1 MKEMSNRQPL
11 NPSKKEKENNKNII
25 KEFIFCKCLIDFF
38 SAIIENIKKC
48 TAKYSVFC
56 QFITF
61 MGAITLI
68 FGEILVLV
76 HILFFEITFKFDYY
90 TAIKEDY
97 LHYLIND
104 IEDINF
110 NLSSVEIKSQFEDVG
125 NLLFFKLYFEEM
137 ISLGLLDDNDLKTF
151 PNISEISE
159 KMFNDS
165 DDFDISKEMPNSLYE
180 IPSQMSK
187 QHIDERNDSL
197 SELAKIYYHFLPI
210 ILYEASSIKTYINQ
224 TYLIAYKID
233 DHNSMIEN
241 EMYFNFPR
249 INDEYSKDNIFTPSN
264 SYISPK
270 ITRDEIQN
278 IEINDSFNYNN
289 WFIKRDYNFRKSASE
304 SKLDNLEINYFHLN
318 YHNRK
323 DVDKS
328 NIMCLQDLI
337 KRKEKK
343 YIVNIIYFISQ
354 KTIIR
359 DHFDYSLFI
368 LNNYSDLVLKEEKYS
383 DNQTYVISRNK
394 ITELVLSS
402 IPSQYFQLGLREK
415 NYNFYTNGISFDSFN
430 IDLFSEPTD
439 YYSTVKGFNIDI
451 RFFSPFYFYT
461 KLFQK
466 TKFIPKYSETEK
478 MPIFVFNDKTQ
489 ISNICNKFNFSLYK
503 NYLLENHINCWDTKN
518 LLFYD
523 YSEEKTKDSTSIK
536 SLPYCICL
544 PFYCLKNNNKE
555 ADFQNINEFVEE
567 LVLPEQ
573 CQNDLKF
580 YESEL
585 LDINSESVGKM
596 TSTKTFFFKRDTIDN
611 QLKSFYM
618 RFAYIKYKIIQDIKC
633 MIICIF
639 DNYSIKKIMTSF
651 LYNLNALTN
660 KFQVVI
666 FFGLSIILVFISL
679 IMILY
684 NTKLMEKTIYD
695 FKKYKKEF
703 IKQLQDKRK
712 NVLNENIDDDIKLNE
727 FLSDNKNEES
737 SFPLLKNENLYNAD
751 SFAVDNDYLIDKLFL
766 MYCNYYRVRERNI
779 IQNYL
784 KNKQG
789 NKTTMKINTIRNS
802 NELFNFFCIISKYLP
817 KFNLDL
823 NMDFNFFV
831 DSKLLNNYRK
841 SIVKKSTIVNKEEII
856 PTTSIIY
863 ELLSTE
869 MIKDYGVVT
878 NLNFNFITNINLY
891 SGHKSNCIQN
901 EMFKQINKNEKE
913 DILNNRKNNNF
924 KIIWKRKNMIMDKIE
939 EKFEQDDYLQ
949 LNKLDSFFNSFLID
963 IYHNLIRRIIIRKE
977 TNK

>member
-1 MKEMSNRQPL
+1 M
-11 NPSKKEKENNKNII
+11 II
-25 KEFIFCKCLIDFF
+25 ICIIFIFV
-38 SAIIENIKKC
+38 S
-48 TAKYSVFC
+48 
-56 QFITF
+56 
-61 MGAITLI
+61 
-68 FGEILVLV
+68 
-76 HILFFEITFKFDYY
+76 
-90 TAIKEDY
+90 
-97 LHYLIND
+97 
-104 IEDINF
+104 
-110 NLSSVEIKSQFEDVG
+110 
-125 NLLFFKLYFEEM
+125 
-137 ISLGLLDDNDLKTF
+137 
-151 PNISEISE
+151 
-159 KMFNDS
+159 
-165 DDFDISKEMPNSLYE
+165 
-180 IPSQMSK
+180 
-187 QHIDERNDSL
+187 
-197 SELAKIYYHFLPI
+197 
-210 ILYEASSIKTYINQ
+210 
-224 TYLIAYKID
+224 
-233 DHNSMIEN
+233 
-241 EMYFNFPR
+241 
-249 INDEYSKDNIFTPSN
+249 
-264 SYISPK
+264 
-270 ITRDEIQN
+270 
-278 IEINDSFNYNN
+278 
-289 WFIKRDYNFRKSASE
+289 
-304 SKLDNLEINYFHLN
+304 
-318 YHNRK
+318 
-323 DVDKS
+323 
-328 NIMCLQDLI
+328 
-337 KRKEKK
+337 
-343 YIVNIIYFISQ
+343 
-354 KTIIR
+354 
-359 DHFDYSLFI
+359 
-368 LNNYSDLVLKEEKYS
+368 
-383 DNQTYVISRNK
+383 
-394 ITELVLSS
+394 
-402 IPSQYFQLGLREK
+402 
-415 NYNFYTNGISFDSFN
+415 
-430 IDLFSEPTD
+430 
-439 YYSTVKGFNIDI
+439 
-451 RFFSPFYFYT
+451 T
-461 KLFQK
+461 KL
-466 TKFIPKYSETEK
+466 
-478 MPIFVFNDKTQ
+478 
-489 ISNICNKFNFSLYK
+489 
-503 NYLLENHINCWDTKN
+503 
-518 LLFYD
+518 
-523 YSEEKTKDSTSIK
+523 
-536 SLPYCICL
+536 
-544 PFYCLKNNNKE
+544 
-555 ADFQNINEFVEE
+555 
-567 LVLPEQ
+567 
-573 CQNDLKF
+573 
-580 YESEL
+580 
-585 LDINSESVGKM
+585 
-596 TSTKTFFFKRDTIDN
+596 
-611 QLKSFYM
+611 YM

-737 SFPLLKNENLYNAD
+737 SFPLLKNENLNNAD

-789 NKTTMKINTIRNS
+789 NKTTMKINTIENS